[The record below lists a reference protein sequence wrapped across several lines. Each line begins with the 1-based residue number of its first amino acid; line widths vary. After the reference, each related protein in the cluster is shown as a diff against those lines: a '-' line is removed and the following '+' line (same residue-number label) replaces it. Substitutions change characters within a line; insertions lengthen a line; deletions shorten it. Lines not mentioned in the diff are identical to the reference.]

1 MVIARTQHCH
11 TAFRAVGGRRLAS
24 GERRVPCA
32 TVASPDL
39 DAWLP
44 EFSVRTRHGR
54 RSSAP
59 PERLWSAANRVRM
72 SETSSLGRLVRWR
85 IPGVGAEQTFGEL
98 LAAYP
103 FCVLDEGEHWSISGL
118 CGRIWTL
125 QRDYPRLD
133 GPEDFRAW
141 SEPGTVRVLIANWV
155 TGDGDGSRIVS
166 EARVA
171 PVDRRAAL
179 RLRSLW
185 VVIGVFE
192 RLIGGEALVLA
203 AERAD
208 TPG

>member
-1 MVIARTQHCH
+1 MH
-11 TAFRAVGGRRLAS
+11 
-24 GERRVPCA
+24 GERRVACA
-32 TVASPDL
+32 AVDPATL

-44 EFSVRTRHGR
+44 EFAVRTCHR
-54 RSSAP
+54 RYSPAP
-59 PERLWSAANRVRM
+59 PERLWAAANEICM
-72 SETSSLGRLVRWR
+72 SETHSLGRLVRWR
-85 IPGVGAEQTFGEL
+85 IPDTRTDQTFGEL

-125 QRDYPRLD
+125 QRDYPRLE
-133 GPEDFRAW
+133 GPDDFRRW

-155 TGDGDGSRIVS
+155 DRDGDGSTINS

-192 RLIGGEALVLA
+192 RRIGGVALALA
-203 AERAD
+203 AERA
-208 TPG
+208 G

>member
-1 MVIARTQHCH
+1 MH
-11 TAFRAVGGRRLAS
+11 
-24 GERRVPCA
+24 GERRVACA
-32 TVASPDL
+32 AVDPATL

-44 EFSVRTRHGR
+44 EFAVRTRHRR
-54 RSSAP
+54 RSPAP
-59 PERLWSAANRVRM
+59 PERLWTAANDVCL
-72 SETSSLGRLVRWR
+72 SETHSLGRLVRWR
-85 IPGVGAEQTFGEL
+85 IPDTRTDQTFGEL

-103 FCVLDEGEHWSISGL
+103 FCVLDEGERWSISGL

-125 QRDYPRLD
+125 QRDYPRLED
-133 GPEDFRAW
+133 PEDFRTW

-155 TGDGDGSRIVS
+155 DPDGDGSTINS

-192 RLIGGEALVLA
+192 RLIGGEALALA
-203 AERAD
+203 AERAR
-208 TPG
+208 

>member
-1 MVIARTQHCH
+1 V
-11 TAFRAVGGRRLAS
+11 RAVDR
-24 GERRVPCA
+24 A
-32 TVASPDL
+32 TL

-44 EFSVRTRHGR
+44 EFAVRTSHGR
-54 RSSAP
+54 RSSAS
-59 PERLWSAANRVRM
+59 PERLWTAANEVCM
-72 SETSSLGRLVRWR
+72 AETHSLGRLVRWR
-85 IPGVGAEQTFGEL
+85 IPGVRTDQTFGEL
-98 LAAYP
+98 LATYP

-133 GPEDFRAW
+133 GPEAFRTWA
-141 SEPGTVRVLIANWV
+141 EPGTVRVLIANWV
-155 TGDGDGSRIVS
+155 QADGDGSKLVS

-185 VVIGVFE
+185 MVIGVFE
-192 RLIGGEALVLA
+192 RLIGGEALALA

-208 TPG
+208 RGSARRDTHR

>member
-1 MVIARTQHCH
+1 VD
-11 TAFRAVGGRRLAS
+11 
-24 GERRVPCA
+24 PA
-32 TVASPDL
+32 TL

-44 EFSVRTRHGR
+44 DFAVRTRHSR
-54 RSSAP
+54 RSPAT
-59 PERLWSAANRVRM
+59 PERLWTAANEVRM
-72 SETSSLGRLVRWR
+72 AETHSLGRLVRWR
-85 IPGVGAEQTFGEL
+85 IPGVRTEQTYGEL

-133 GPEDFRAW
+133 APEDFRSW
-141 SEPGTVRVLIANWV
+141 SQPGTVRVLIANWV
-155 TGDGDGSRIVS
+155 ERDGDASRIFS

-185 VVIGVFE
+185 MVIGVFE
-192 RLIGGEALVLA
+192 RLIGGEALTLA

-208 TPG
+208 HHVR